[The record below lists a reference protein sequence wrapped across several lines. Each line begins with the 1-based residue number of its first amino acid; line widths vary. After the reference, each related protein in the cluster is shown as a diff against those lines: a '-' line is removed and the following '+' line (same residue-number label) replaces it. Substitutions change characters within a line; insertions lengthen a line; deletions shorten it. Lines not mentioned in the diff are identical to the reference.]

1 MVDSHSPRSSYE
13 EFIVEASP
21 SRYRDI
27 EFEEVI
33 EPPPHF
39 ETISRPRSVSV
50 HGRRRVSSPVRYVEP
65 RFFEDRIESDSLHAG
80 SMVLLRPRSSESDVL
95 DLERDIRTLQLERQ
109 GGIEITRERDTDLID
124 SNGNEEEITRISRSE
139 RRRMFPGVLREI
151 LY

>member
-13 EFIVEASP
+13 EIVMEASP
-21 SRYRDI
+21 SRYRDV

-33 EPPPHF
+33 ERPRF

-50 HGRRRVSSPVRYVEP
+50 HSRRRVSSPVRYMEP
-65 RFFEDRIESDSLHAG
+65 RFFEERIESDHAG
-80 SMVLLRPRSSESDVL
+80 SMVLVRPRSSENDVR

-109 GGIEITRERDTDLID
+109 GGIEITRERDMDLID
-124 SNGNEEEITRISRSE
+124 SNGNEEEITELSRSE
-139 RRRMFPGVLREI
+139 RRRMCPSILREI